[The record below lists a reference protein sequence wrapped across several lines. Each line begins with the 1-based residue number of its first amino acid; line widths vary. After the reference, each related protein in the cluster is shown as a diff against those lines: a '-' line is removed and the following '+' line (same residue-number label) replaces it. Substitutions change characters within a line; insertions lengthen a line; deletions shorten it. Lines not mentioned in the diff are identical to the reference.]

1 MLRFDENFSIFQVV
15 DVRINNK
22 GVTQSRNL
30 PESSQK
36 SVPNFGFVVFEDEK
50 AANACLTHKPIN
62 LPNGHRLNVETKK
75 KNVMVFKNKFG
86 PYQPYQ
92 NYYQKYWRKE
102 EIEK

>member
-1 MLRFDENFSIFQVV
+1 MV

-30 PESSQK
+30 SDSQK

-50 AANACLTHKPIN
+50 TAMACLGHRPLN

-75 KNVMVFKNKFG
+75 KNVS
-86 PYQPYQ
+86 
-92 NYYQKYWRKE
+92 KYFAKSKHIFLTLIFFF
-102 EIEK
+102 IESRRW